1 VEGLTR
7 PAIARRF
14 SEFHD
19 KNVDLCGIRNPLESI
34 GIHPLMQVVVSLW
47 YPPNFP
53 HQVDDECLLLM
64 VLLMAILDT
73 HPTSSTVTGMLVD
86 T

>member
-1 VEGLTR
+1 
-7 PAIARRF
+7 
-14 SEFHD
+14 
-19 KNVDLCGIRNPLESI
+19 
-34 GIHPLMQVVVSLW
+34 
-47 YPPNFP
+47 
-53 HQVDDECLLLM
+53 M